1 MEVIYF
7 GVDTVEEYLK
17 SFGLI
22 TKNKK
27 NHLKILDAYPPLPD
41 YIINKIIVEVNENSP
56 LIIENW
62 KVGKNKVKFINDD
75 EYYIYLEEFS
85 YPYYNYLKGKSVYT
99 IQCLNFHQEIFIP
112 NHYTSI
118 LLDLRCNFGGSIT
131 EMQNYYNKL
140 IDIIKL
146 QKIVEISL
154 LVSNTT
160 CSSAELFVEQMA
172 DSYNTLIN

>member
-75 EYYIYLEEFS
+75 EYYIYLEEFGS
-85 YPYYNYLKGKSVYT
+85 MSRIRTQKKENSTALR
-99 IQCLNFHQEIFIP
+99 
-112 NHYTSI
+112 
-118 LLDLRCNFGGSIT
+118 LL
-131 EMQNYYNKL
+131 
-140 IDIIKL
+140 
-146 QKIVEISL
+146 
-154 LVSNTT
+154 
-160 CSSAELFVEQMA
+160 A
-172 DSYNTLIN
+172 